1 MSKKRIADS
10 IIIRVGGGIREV
22 PRRPVDIAE
31 GPESVD
37 QQSDFEQTE
46 DMHPFGTDL
55 KINKKIGSN
64 KIIN

>member
-22 PRRPVDIAE
+22 PRRPVDRAE
-31 GPESVD
+31 SPDSVD
-37 QQSDFEQTE
+37 QQSDFEQSE
-46 DMHPFGTDL
+46 DMHPFGADQTID
-55 KINKKIGSN
+55 KKIGSN